1 MQIFAHTPEYH
12 VRCLRAKISTAEEC
26 SELKEKEGWLVQR
39 GAMALAKPHAGAPAS
54 VILHVSGKKTEAAV
68 FRESVNG
75 RRSRDKHRTRRRTQR
90 IFLKVYRRERMR
102 PRLFR

>member
-39 GAMALAKPHAGAPAS
+39 GAMALAK
-54 VILHVSGKKTEAAV
+54 AA
-68 FRESVNG
+68 
-75 RRSRDKHRTRRRTQR
+75 RRRAGLSDTARFWEEDRSCGIPR
-90 IFLKVYRRERMR
+90 ISERKAF
-102 PRLFR
+102 PR